1 MAAEAA
7 QQEDIRKWQGQWVF
21 DERGETIGKVGF
33 VLVDD
38 QSKAEWIIVSTGP
51 FLHIDKLVPLF
62 DMEQRTDG
70 LVLPY
75 SVDMVK
81 KAPQVSFD
89 SMSDDQEKKLYDYWC
104 VSKTAAMPRT
114 CTKLQ

>member
-21 DERGETIGKVGF
+21 DEKGETIGKVGF